1 MMATKVYKSFSEW
14 WAENGSGEIV
24 DVKGLCLDAFDVGVV
39 GTWHA
44 ADEQIITLKQHIE
57 AVEREIE
64 RLRAIETNVKG
75 IIPFLNRHLQEIR
88 ETASGDPGV
97 KYAIEIG
104 YLDCLGTLKDALF
117 EANLTDD
124 DPRHIQIDGLRL
136 VLPTREQPKKK
147 RTRKEK

>member
-1 MMATKVYKSFSEW
+1 MMTSRIVCKNCEAESF
-14 WAENGSGEIV
+14 
-24 DVKGLCLDAFDVGVV
+24 
-39 GTWHA
+39 
-44 ADEQIITLKQHIE
+44 ADGASLACWKCYTALQ
-57 AVEREIE
+57 AEIE

-75 IIPFLNRHLQEIR
+75 IIPFLERHMQEAIR
-88 ETASGDPGV
+88 GYPIPWDRNG
-97 KYAIEIG
+97 IEVG
-104 YLDCLGTLKDALF
+104 YLDCLGTLRDALF